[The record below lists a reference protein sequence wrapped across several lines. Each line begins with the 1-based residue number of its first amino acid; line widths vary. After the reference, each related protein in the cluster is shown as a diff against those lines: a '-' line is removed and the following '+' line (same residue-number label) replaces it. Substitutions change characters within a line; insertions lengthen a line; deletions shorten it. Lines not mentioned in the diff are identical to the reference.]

1 MIWTTED
8 MCHSNPEKIK
18 HIIKDTNTSFI
29 DNMFD
34 FFRVGVAHILSGPD
48 HILFILSLLLVFVS
62 WKDILKLTSVFT
74 LAHSITLI
82 LAGT

>member
-1 MIWTTED
+1 
-8 MCHSNPEKIK
+8 
-18 HIIKDTNTSFI
+18 
-29 DNMFD
+29 MFD
-34 FFRVGVAHILSGPD
+34 FFRIGVSHILNGPD
-48 HILFILSLLLVFVS
+48 HVLFILSLLLVFVS